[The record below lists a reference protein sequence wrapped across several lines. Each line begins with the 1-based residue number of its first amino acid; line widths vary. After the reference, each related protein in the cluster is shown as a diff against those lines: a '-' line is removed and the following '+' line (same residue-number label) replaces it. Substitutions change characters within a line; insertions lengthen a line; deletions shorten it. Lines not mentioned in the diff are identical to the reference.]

1 MPRILVADDDLDT
14 REWIADVLEDAS
26 YKVELLSE
34 SKQILPLLDMGVID
48 LALIDHQLPK
58 ENGLNIVRD
67 IRAKKNTTP
76 VVMLTGNV
84 SQKLA
89 VECFR
94 AGASDLIAKPIDP
107 DYLKIVVARALSMG
121 AKSLKN
127 SAFRALGYTYHKPDC
142 HFHKNGKTCDCGLKE
157 LFEDVQKFV

>member
-1 MPRILVADDDLDT
+1 MPRILVADKDPDI
-14 REWIADVLEDAS
+14 REQIAGLLAEAN
-26 YKVELLSE
+26 YKVDLLADDE
-34 SKQILPLLDMGVID
+34 QVLPLLSMGVID

-58 ENGLNIVRD
+58 KNGFNIVRD

-76 VVMLTGNV
+76 VVMLTDDV

-89 VECFR
+89 TECFR
-94 AGASDLIAKPIDP
+94 AGASDFIAKPIDP
-107 DYLKIVVARALSMG
+107 YYLKIVVSRALGMG

-127 SAFRALGYTYHKPDC
+127 SAFRALGYTSHKPAC
-142 HFHKNGKTCDCGLKE
+142 RFHQNGKTCDCGLKE